1 MRALR
6 RDEVRAID
14 AVAAGRFGLPTLVL
28 MENAGRGAAEWLIPR
43 LGTGHALV
51 LCGPGNNGGDGG
63 VVARWLDLAGA
74 TVRCVWYADP
84 TRLAP
89 DAAVQHRIVASA
101 GIEPHDRPGPVDR
114 AELERW
120 LSAAD
125 WVVDG
130 LLGTGLSRPVEG
142 PLRQVIEALNA
153 AGKPVLALDLPSGLD
168 ADTGQPLGLAVRAT
182 ATVSFVAPK
191 VGFAAPGASDW
202 TGPVRVVPIGVPRR
216 LLVEQG
222 LLPPTATTTPATDPI
237 G

>member
-14 AVAAGRFGLPTLVL
+14 TVAAERFGLPTLVL
-28 MENAGRGAAEWLIPR
+28 MENAGRGAADWLSPR
-43 LGTGHALV
+43 LGTGTALI

-63 VVARWLDLAGA
+63 VVARFLDLAGA

-84 TRLAP
+84 GRLAP
-89 DAAVQHRIVASA
+89 DAAVQHRIVAAA
-101 GIEPHDRPGPVDR
+101 GIAQHDRPGPVDR
-114 AELERW
+114 AELDRW
-120 LSAAD
+120 LQQAD

-130 LLGTGLSRPVEG
+130 LLGTGLSRPVAG
-142 PLRQVIEALNA
+142 PLRAVIEAVNA

-191 VGFAAPGASDW
+191 LGFAAPGASSW
-202 TGPVRVVPIGVPRR
+202 TGPVSVVPIGVPRR
-216 LLVEQG
+216 LLAEQG
-222 LLPPTATTTPATDPI
+222 ILGPPPA
-237 G
+237 